1 MSSKFRIFTLGIVLI
16 SILIGLVVMAFL
28 GYYNR
33 YWSDDWCYERD
44 LAHLGILP
52 TLNGYFFTGENAIR
66 GYSTNRFGL
75 TAITAFLYIFG
86 LAGTQFLPT
95 LIITCLVG
103 LLYMIINLSPVRQ
116 EIHWTIKLLIA
127 AFFTYFLLFFS
138 THRFQILY
146 WRAGVHY
153 SATIIATLILLALIL
168 YYSIRQQS
176 SRWFFIM
183 AVMPALLGG
192 GLSEIG
198 CVYMLTVFA
207 LLWIAAFY
215 FRKQGKAW
223 AFRSLPLISFVVSLL
238 LISMLALILSPSNDR
253 YRVHTDNPIP
263 YFLIPLKAPEFAFS
277 FIVDSIRSLPLP
289 HLILSL
295 FFLILPN
302 LAHIEL
308 KSGTTS
314 SLTQVSRVI
323 FLVLGIAF
331 ILITAIQ
338 MPTTYFYGTQPDAR
352 AQSLSRFTLF
362 VCIAVASFILG
373 SRLVSARQAFALP
386 ASALLMLG
394 IGYYTIRMTAINL
407 TAYPGFVER
416 SQAWDE
422 RDVMIRDAVAEG
434 KTNLEVPV
442 IDTDEIDTRDLIRSI
457 DTDQWVSN
465 CATEY
470 YGAEAFLAIPP

>member
-1 MSSKFRIFTLGIVLI
+1 MIKKFGIITLSLVLLSIV
-16 SILIGLVVMAFL
+16 IGLVIMAFF

-44 LAHLGILP
+44 LEHLGVP
-52 TLNGYFFTGENAIR
+52 QTLNGYFFTGEDAIR
-66 GYSTNRFGL
+66 GYSTNRYGL

-86 LAGTQFLPT
+86 LAGTQLLPA

-103 LLYMIINLSPVRQ
+103 LLYLIISISPVRLDM
-116 EIHWTIKLLIA
+116 HWTVKLLIA
-127 AFFTYFLLFFS
+127 TFFTYFLLFFS

-153 SATIIATLILLALIL
+153 SGTIIVTLVLLGLIL
-168 YYSIRQQS
+168 YYSSRQQS
-176 SRWFFIM
+176 SRWIYVT
-183 AVMPALLGG
+183 AVLPALVGG

-198 CVYMLTVFA
+198 CVYMLTAFA

-223 AFRSLPLISFVVSLL
+223 ALQAFPLVSFVVGLL

-263 YFLIPLKAPEFAFS
+263 FYLIPLKAPEFALA
-277 FIVDSIRSLPLP
+277 FIADSIKSLPLP
-289 HLILSL
+289 HLVLAL
-295 FFLILPN
+295 FFLILPS
-302 LAHIEL
+302 LADIDL
-308 KSGTTS
+308 VAWTMS
-314 SLTQVSRVI
+314 SKTRIATGI
-323 FLVLGIAF
+323 FLTLGIAF

-352 AQSLSRFTLF
+352 AQSLSRFTIF
-362 VCIAVASFILG
+362 ICIAVVFFILG
-373 SRLVSARQAFALP
+373 SVLIPARNTFAL
-386 ASALLMLG
+386 ALCSLVMIG
-394 IGYYTIRMTAINL
+394 IGYYTLRMTAINL
-407 TAYPGFVER
+407 TGYPGFVLR

-422 RDVMIRDAVAEG
+422 RDAMIRNAVAEG
-434 KTNLEVPV
+434 QSNLEVPV
-442 IDTDEIDTRDLIRSI
+442 IDTHEIDTRDLIRSI
-457 DTDQWVSN
+457 DTDEWVSN